1 MGSCLQ
7 PPCLRKLFIKMDD
20 KSNETE
26 DELSNSD
33 NQLKS
38 NITIID
44 NYMNLSESDESNT
57 KNRLDKLIEFLENN
71 VDIIDEKKK
80 EKSEIIKYNTF
91 IITCPNTK
99 GKIWRQHTI

>member
-44 NYMNLSESDESNT
+44 NLTTSAIKENINKFKQLGILHEIDINELSSDNNLFQN
-57 KNRLDKLIEFLENN
+57 
-71 VDIIDEKKK
+71 IDCVFHLKKK
-80 EKSEIIKYNTF
+80 R
-91 IITCPNTK
+91 
-99 GKIWRQHTI
+99 KI

>member
-44 NYMNLSESDESNT
+44 NYMNLSEPDESNT
-57 KNRLDKLIEFLENN
+57 ENKLDKLIEFLENN
-71 VDIIDEKKK
+71 VDIIDEKKNK
-80 EKSEIIKYNTF
+80 KSEIIKYNTF
-91 IITCPNTK
+91 IITCPNIK
-99 GKIWRQHTI
+99 RQIWRQHTI